1 MDVVVIGAGP
11 AGMVA
16 ALRAAELGAQTVLV
30 TRGEVGGMAANDG
43 PIPVRVLAQA
53 ARLLR
58 EAKQLGKYGISVSEP
73 ILDYSRLLARTRE
86 VVHDVR
92 EHAARREQLE
102 KVGVTIYDNSGTA
115 RFVDAHTIETGRGLR
130 LRTDK
135 IILSAGGTSRR
146 LPIPGFEL
154 TSTHSDAWSL
164 SRNSAVD
171 DCCWSRSDGRAG
183 GVDFPG
189 LRLTGPAV
197 SSRSPHPADRG

>member
-11 AGMVA
+11 AGLVA
-16 ALRAAELGAQTVLV
+16 ALRAAELGARRVLV

-86 VVHDVR
+86 VVHDLR
-92 EHAARREQLE
+92 EHAAPREQLE
-102 KVGVTIYDNSGTA
+102 NVGVRIYDNSGTA
-115 RFVDAHTIETGRGLR
+115 LFLDAHTIETGRGLR
-130 LRTDK
+130 LQTDK

-146 LPIPGFEL
+146 LPIPGF
-154 TSTHSDAWSL
+154 
-164 SRNSAVD
+164 RI
-171 DCCWSRSDGRAG
+171 
-183 GVDFPG
+183 DFH
-189 LRLTGPAV
+189 A
-197 SSRSPHPADRG
+197 